1 MLSPTAAP
9 QYPGNEA
16 LNYLPM
22 RTAPWSQGRL
32 AGQGGSQGL
41 PPAPANTASAQ
52 MVSEYFSSDTL
63 SLTYTNNDGDTV
75 SLSMQHVEYQK
86 AMIQFEG
93 DADSPEWKQ
102 MVEFIKDEYQRMHQE
117 MLDSFI
123 ASVNGEKPEKAEN
136 READTIEGLPEY
148 WNAENTSQRIV
159 DFAVSFYSLYEGT
172 GEEYLGIIRGAIEE
186 GFSQARDML
195 GELPDAVD
203 KLVGDTYD
211 LVMEKLD
218 AWAAEQGIGTESVE
232 ETAKTVAA

>member
-1 MLSPTAAP
+1 
-9 QYPGNEA
+9 
-16 LNYLPM
+16 
-22 RTAPWSQGRL
+22 
-32 AGQGGSQGL
+32 
-41 PPAPANTASAQ
+41 